1 MKRSRSI
8 NLDLMRKA
16 EGALPKVSQAT
27 KLTVKPLALAISGI
41 FLSAC
46 SPQEEAVLIES
57 IEDCLTKTTLNE
69 EQCEAAYQQA
79 ELEAMRTAPRYRDQR
94 SCESEFGYDQC
105 RESGGFFMPFMMGY
119 LFSSAMDSRF
129 PPTVYR
135 YNRPY
140 STYHNK
146 IMTADGSV
154 IGTAGRSS
162 YRVKNSTFKP
172 KPTVTRTVS
181 RGGFGAKA
189 SAKASWG
196 GGKSKGW
203 GG

>member
-16 EGALPKVSQAT
+16 EGSLPKVRQVA

-41 FLSAC
+41 FLTAC
-46 SPQEEAVLIES
+46 SKPEEAVLIES
-57 IEDCLTKTTLNE
+57 VQDCLSKTTLTE
-69 EQCEAAYQQA
+69 DECQTAYEQA

-94 SCESEFGYDQC
+94 SCESEFGYNQC
-105 RESGGFFMPFMMGY
+105 HQSGGFFMPFMMGY

-140 STYHNK
+140 SSYHNK
-146 IMTADGSV
+146 VMTADGSV
-154 IGTAGRSS
+154 IGSAGRSS
-162 YRVKNSTFKP
+162 YRVNKSTFKP
-172 KPTVTRTVS
+172 KATVTRTVS